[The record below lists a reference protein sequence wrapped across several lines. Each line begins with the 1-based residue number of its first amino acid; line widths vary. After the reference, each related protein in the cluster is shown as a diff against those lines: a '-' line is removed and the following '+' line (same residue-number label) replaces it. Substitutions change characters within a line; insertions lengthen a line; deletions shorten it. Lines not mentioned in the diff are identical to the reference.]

1 MNSYA
6 PWIQIQP
13 HFLDLLSTMVMTSE
27 HYKLLLISVL
37 QIPEE
42 KICFMF
48 ILVYNKL
55 FSLPLQFI
63 AVLND
68 TLPLFSLTLS
78 FSSNCYVLTLVIS
91 EQSGP
96 CFSQNW
102 MKMMIKRQW
111 QSSSSWQ
118 GCLRK
123 WFFIPFVSLSP
134 SSERFSDVIGI

>member
-1 MNSYA
+1 
-6 PWIQIQP
+6 
-13 HFLDLLSTMVMTSE
+13 MVMTSE

-63 AVLND
+63 AVLID

-78 FSSNCYVLTLVIS
+78 FRSNCYVLTLVIS
-91 EQSGP
+91 EQSCS
-96 CFSQNW
+96 CFSQ
-102 MKMMIKRQW
+102 
-111 QSSSSWQ
+111 
-118 GCLRK
+118 
-123 WFFIPFVSLSP
+123 
-134 SSERFSDVIGI
+134 IG